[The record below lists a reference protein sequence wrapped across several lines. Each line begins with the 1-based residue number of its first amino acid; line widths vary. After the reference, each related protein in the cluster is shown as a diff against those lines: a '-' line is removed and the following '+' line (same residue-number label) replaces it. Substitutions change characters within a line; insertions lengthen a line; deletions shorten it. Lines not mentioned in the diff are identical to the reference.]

1 MEFNPIPNRS
11 ASDSIRGYIYQ
22 ADLTIVRWLDL
33 SDNQVLELECGEDID
48 LVDLVGKDTAEQKR
62 VMEQVKGETKPLSL
76 RSTNIRESLAYFY
89 EHRRR
94 HPNLDLYFRYTT
106 NADMTK
112 ERHSPLPQL
121 GVNVWER
128 LRKAA
133 VSLEEKPIL
142 LNEIRQLLKSDTK
155 PTDLQTTFWT
165 QFQSFVDESTEEDLE
180 AFIKR
185 FEIATFETPSDT
197 VGERI
202 KSLLVEQKHARNSD
216 EALVQYQRLFFYVVK
231 LLASDDSKSL
241 SAQDLLNQLSI
252 QLNASEIQQLRMIQD
267 LAMRIS
273 TVERDVEELKVSR
286 REFKV
291 VQEQQSVDL
300 IELKKQLDGAIQSVV
315 TTAKRL
321 VGRWNEV
328 KLENFTDRTTERA
341 ELRALLTQQNL
352 RLVQVVGRGGTGK
365 ATLITKV
372 MKELF
377 ADDQGRAFVIISKD
391 TVNKGGFFRILS
403 NLSETLSPEQQ
414 MQWDVLCRRYP
425 DDFARQSADLLERIE
440 RPTLLY
446 LDTFESYLDDAENSI
461 AVNYSELA
469 SFVRTILTTES
480 SLTLV
485 VSSQRPVMFEEELQ
499 SQIVPYTRQ
508 YPPSNGLQGL
518 LEDDALALFYKLG
531 EVCGVREV
539 REETLR
545 EIIRRSSGFPQVLR
559 RLVGYVLKQGASYSF
574 SNLLEEEIIEQ
585 MVENPSQAMYKH
597 LNDDEQKLM
606 NVLAVLGKPSA
617 IEAIAHVAD
626 MTNSQTRS
634 CLAQLHQQF
643 ALYYNQTYSLESGD
657 TIYIAKQIELSTR
670 LSLHRKSAAYYRSKH
685 PLLNEVRHLA
695 DLQSRFDEFY
705 HLVEAEN
712 FNDACNLLTDFDMR
726 FLLPFGQALTVLDL
740 HLQLE
745 GRVTNRGFRL
755 FHFMHLGAVYTELGM
770 FSNALN
776 YHTQALTLAEEI
788 WKERK
793 DDVSHENVGVCYG
806 NLANHYLITNNL
818 VEARKH
824 ISPALTL
831 AEKFY
836 KKHRHERNSRYA
848 RNLSSQFGNLGL
860 IFLTLKHLDKAAKFL
875 TMALNISRANGHQ
888 QGVIMWRGYLG
899 SLALADNNPEEARK
913 QFRQSLDEATR
924 LGHTKLMAIWLEQLG
939 KSYSQE
945 NGWIRALACFIV
957 ALHLY
962 GGMASPYILSVINHL
977 KDIQAKADDFAES
990 ITSLFRDGDA
1000 VFESATG
1007 QNFDYFRNAPG
1018 SAENLVAFFEE
1029 TKK

>member
-1 MEFNPIPNRS
+1 
-11 ASDSIRGYIYQ
+11 
-22 ADLTIVRWLDL
+22 
-33 SDNQVLELECGEDID
+33 
-48 LVDLVGKDTAEQKR
+48 
-62 VMEQVKGETKPLSL
+62 
-76 RSTNIRESLAYFY
+76 
-89 EHRRR
+89 
-94 HPNLDLYFRYTT
+94 
-106 NADMTK
+106 
-112 ERHSPLPQL
+112 
-121 GVNVWER
+121 
-128 LRKAA
+128 
-133 VSLEEKPIL
+133 
-142 LNEIRQLLKSDTK
+142 
-155 PTDLQTTFWT
+155 
-165 QFQSFVDESTEEDLE
+165 
-180 AFIKR
+180 
-185 FEIATFETPSDT
+185 
-197 VGERI
+197 
-202 KSLLVEQKHARNSD
+202 
-216 EALVQYQRLFFYVVK
+216 
-231 LLASDDSKSL
+231 
-241 SAQDLLNQLSI
+241 
-252 QLNASEIQQLRMIQD
+252 
-267 LAMRIS
+267 
-273 TVERDVEELKVSR
+273 
-286 REFKV
+286 
-291 VQEQQSVDL
+291 
-300 IELKKQLDGAIQSVV
+300 
-315 TTAKRL
+315 
-321 VGRWNEV
+321 
-328 KLENFTDRTTERA
+328 
-341 ELRALLTQQNL
+341 
-352 RLVQVVGRGGTGK
+352 
-365 ATLITKV
+365 

-377 ADDQGRAFVIISKD
+377 ADDQDKAFVIISKD
-391 TVNKGGFFRILS
+391 TVNKGGVLRILS

-414 MQWDVLCRRYP
+414 MQWDMLCRRYP
-425 DDFARQSADLLERIE
+425 DDIIRQSADLLGRIE

-446 LDTFESYLDDAENSI
+446 LDTFESYLDGLENSI
-461 AVNYSELA
+461 AANYSELIT
-469 SFVRTILTTES
+469 FVYTLLTTES

-585 MVENPSQAMYKH
+585 MVENPSRAMYED
-597 LNDDEQKLM
+597 LNGDERRLM
-606 NVLAVLGKPSA
+606 EALVVLGKPA
-617 IEAIAHVAD
+617 PIEAVAQVAD
-626 MTNSQTRS
+626 IINSQTRS

-643 ALYYNQTYSLESGD
+643 ALYYSGDSQTYSLESGD
-657 TIYIAKQIELSTR
+657 TIYIGKQIELSTR

-685 PLLNEVRHLA
+685 PLLDEVRHLA

-705 HLVEAEN
+705 HLVQSGD

-726 FLLPFGQALTVLDL
+726 FLLPFGQALTMLDL

-745 GRVTNRGFRL
+745 GRVTNRELRL
-755 FHFMHLGAVYTELGM
+755 FHFMSLGAVHTELGM

-788 WKERK
+788 WKERN
-793 DDVSHENVGVCYG
+793 DDVSYENVGVCYG

-824 ISPALTL
+824 IRPALTL

-990 ITSLFRDGDA
+990 ITSLFQDGDA
-1000 VFESATG
+1000 VFEAATG
-1007 QNFDYFRNAPG
+1007 QNFDYFCNAPPG
-1018 SAENLVAFFEE
+1018 SVENLLAFFE
-1029 TKK
+1029 